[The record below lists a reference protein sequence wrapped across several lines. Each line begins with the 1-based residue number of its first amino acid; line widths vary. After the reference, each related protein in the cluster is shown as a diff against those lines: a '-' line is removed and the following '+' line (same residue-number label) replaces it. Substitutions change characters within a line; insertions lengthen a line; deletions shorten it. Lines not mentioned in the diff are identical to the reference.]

1 MSFNPMQ
8 MMGILMNDGKGLNP
22 MNLMMSQ
29 LNANP
34 MFRQAQQMAQGKSPE
49 ELKQTCEN
57 LCKQRGISFDN
68 AWAQFQ
74 SQFPGLK

>member
-1 MSFNPMQ
+1 MNFNPMQ
-8 MMGILMNDGKGLNP
+8 MMGALMGGGKGLNP
-22 MNLMMSQ
+22 MNLMMNQ
-29 LNANP
+29 LNTNP

-57 LCKQRGISFDN
+57 LCKQRGISFDD

-74 SQFPGLK
+74 AQFPGLK

>member
-1 MSFNPMQ
+1 MGFNPMQ
-8 MMGILMNDGKGLNP
+8 MMGMLMNGGKGLNP
-22 MNLMMSQ
+22 MNLMMNQ

-49 ELKQTCEN
+49 ELKQTCKN
-57 LCKQRGISFDN
+57 LCQQRGISFDD

-74 SQFPGLK
+74 SQFPGLR

>member
-1 MSFNPMQ
+1 MNFNPMQ
-8 MMGILMNDGKGLNP
+8 MMGMLMNGGRGLNP
-22 MNLMMSQ
+22 MSLMMSQ

-34 MFRQAQQMAQGKSPE
+34 MFRQAQQMAEGKSPE
-49 ELKQTCEN
+49 ELKQTCKN
-57 LCKQRGISFDN
+57 LCKQRGINFDD

>member
-8 MMGILMNDGKGLNP
+8 MMGMLMNVGKGLNP

-57 LCKQRGISFDN
+57 LCKQMGISFDD

-74 SQFPGLK
+74 SQFPGLR

>member
-1 MSFNPMQ
+1 MNFNPMQ
-8 MMGILMNDGKGLNP
+8 MMSLLMNGGKNLNP
-22 MNLMMSQ
+22 MSLMMNQMNS
-29 LNANP
+29 NP

-49 ELKQTCEN
+49 ELKKTCEN
-57 LCKQRGISFDN
+57 LCKQRGINFDD